1 MNLKEDQVK
10 EISKKYSNIS
20 ASITLAITAKAKQ
33 LVKEGKDVKSFG
45 VGEPDFQTPKAIRD
59 EAIYSI
65 ENRSIGYTASSG
77 IIELK
82 EAICKKFKEDN
93 GIDYNPSNIVV
104 SNGAKHSLFN
114 TIQALVNPGDEII
127 IPSPYWVSYLELV
140 KMAGGVPV
148 VLETKEVDG
157 FEVDVDALE
166 QLITPKTKAIMINS
180 PNNPTG
186 AVYSDDVLKSIAK
199 LAIKKDL
206 YIIADE
212 IYEVLLYESTHNSI
226 VTLVPQVKDR
236 TIIINGVSKA
246 YAMTGW
252 RIGYLACHAAL
263 AETINNIQS
272 HATSNPN
279 TVAQYASVKALT
291 MDKKVVYEMVD
302 VFAKRRDFMYERIN
316 SIEHL
321 SCEKPKGAFYIMINI
336 KDVLGKNLNG
346 KAINSSMDFANYLLD
361 EALVAVVPGIG
372 FGVDEFIRV
381 SYATDMD
388 TIKEGLDRIDAAINN

>member
-1 MNLKEDQVK
+1 MK
-10 EISKKYSNIS
+10 EISKKYSKIS
-20 ASITLAITAKAKQ
+20 ASITLSITAKAKQ
-33 LVKEGKDVKSFG
+33 LIKDGNDVKSFG
-45 VGEPDFQTPKAIRD
+45 VGEPDFQTPKEIRD

-65 ENRSIGYTASSG
+65 NNRSIGYTASSG

-93 GIDYNPSNIVV
+93 GIDYKPSNIIV

-148 VLETKEVDG
+148 VLETKEANG
-157 FEVDVDALE
+157 FEVDTKELE
-166 QLITPKTKAIMINS
+166 KLITPKTKAIIINS

-186 AVYSDDVLKSIAK
+186 AVYPDTVLKSIAEI
-199 LAIKKDL
+199 AIKEDL

-226 VTLVPQVKDR
+226 VTLVPEVKDR

-252 RIGYLACHAAL
+252 RIGYLACNESL
-263 AETINNIQS
+263 AQTINNIQS

-279 TVAQYASVKALT
+279 TVAQYASVKALS
-291 MDKKVVYEMVD
+291 MDKKVIEDMVK
-302 VFAKRRDFMYERIN
+302 VFAKRRDFMHERIN
-316 SIEHL
+316 KIDYL
-321 SCEKPKGAFYIMINI
+321 SCKKPKGAFYIMINI
-336 KDVLGKNLNG
+336 KDVIGKTLNG
-346 KAINSSMDFANYLLD
+346 YKIESSIDFANYLLD

-388 TIKEGLDRIDAAINN
+388 TIREGLNRIDAAINN

>member
-1 MNLKEDQVK
+1 VK
-10 EISKKYSNIS
+10 EISKKYNNIS

-33 LVKEGKDVKSFG
+33 LIKDGQDVKSFG
-45 VGEPDFQTPKAIRD
+45 VGEPDFQTPKEIRD

-82 EAICKKFKEDN
+82 EAICKKFKDDN
-93 GIDYNPSNIVV
+93 NIDYSPNNIVV

-148 VLETKEVDG
+148 VLDTKEEEG
-157 FEVDVDALE
+157 FEVDVNALE
-166 QLITPKTKAIMINS
+166 QLITSKTKAILINS

-186 AVYSDDVLKSIAK
+186 AVYSDEVLKGVAK
-199 LAIKKDL
+199 LAIEKDV

-212 IYEVLLYESTHNSI
+212 IYEVLLYESSHNSI
-226 VTLVPQVKDR
+226 VTLVPEVKDR

-252 RIGYLACHAAL
+252 RIGYLACNEAL
-263 AETINNIQS
+263 AKIINNIQS

-279 TVAQYASVKALT
+279 TVAQYASVKALS
-291 MDKKVVYEMVD
+291 MDKKVVDEMVD
-302 VFAKRRDFMYERIN
+302 VFEKRRDFMYDRIN
-316 SIEHL
+316 KIKHL
-321 SCEKPKGAFYIMINI
+321 SCKKPKGAFYIMINI
-336 KDVLGKNLNG
+336 KDVLGKTLKG
-346 KAINSSMDFANYLLD
+346 TVINSSMDFANYLLD

-372 FGVDEFIRV
+372 FGVDGFVRV

-388 TIKEGLDRIDAAINN
+388 TIKEGLNRIDAAINY